1 MNNEVPPAKAARESD
16 ECNVGARP
24 PIVDKPTWEA
34 ELRSITESEKALTR
48 KSDAVAAARR
58 RLPMT
63 PVRDAML
70 IGECGKV
77 PFVEAFEG
85 RDTLI
90 TYTFMWNHGRPF
102 SEQCMGCTF
111 SVSQLPSQT
120 YLSQR
125 GVTLAVLS
133 EGTWEEISAYRRF
146 MGWSHPW
153 YSLTA
158 SLDCPEVA
166 GEKYLR
172 CYLRSETE
180 AFLTYQTTDRGTE
193 VMDPVLGLLDRTA
206 FGRRE
211 VWEDSPAG
219 WPQSPTGEWWLSGGR
234 PAAQYERPFSP
245 ELAAECS
252 PTAHGGNETTDDCE
266 QGS

>member
-1 MNNEVPPAKAARESD
+1 MNNEVPPVTEVGVTD
-16 ECNVGARP
+16 EHDVGALP
-24 PIVDKPTWEA
+24 PIVDKLTWEA
-34 ELRSITESEKALTR
+34 ELRSITEREKSLTR
-48 KSDAVAAARR
+48 ESDALAAARR

-63 PVRDAML
+63 TVGQATL
-70 IGECGKV
+70 IGEHGSV
-77 PFVEAFEG
+77 PFADAFEG

-90 TYTFMWNHGRPF
+90 TYTLMWNHGRPF

-133 EGTWEEISAYRRF
+133 EGTWEEISAYRRY

-153 YSLTA
+153 YSIEA

-172 CYLRSETE
+172 CYLRRGTDVY
-180 AFLTYQTTDRGTE
+180 LTYQTTDRGTE

-211 VWEDSPAG
+211 FWEDSPSG
-219 WPQSPTGEWWLSGGR
+219 WPQSPTGEWWLRDGR
-234 PAAQYERPFSP
+234 PAAHYERPFSP
-245 ELAAECS
+245 ELATECS
-252 PTAHGGNETTDDCE
+252 PTAHRGNETTDDCE
-266 QGS
+266 HGS